1 MDFVTQLATYD
12 TQLFLFLNSL
22 HNAFFDSF
30 MITFSNMKV
39 WIPFYVVVVY
49 LLFKNEG
56 KKALWLVLFLV
67 VGAVLSDQFSV
78 LIKNLVERPR
88 PTHNANISNFVHTV
102 NNYKGGPFGFV
113 SSHAA
118 NTISFALLSSLIIRR
133 KLYTISV
140 FLWVIVTGYSRIYL
154 GVHYPLDIVGG
165 YIAGTATAL
174 LTFLLLQEFKPNALP
189 RSFEHEKYALA
200 VLLATVIGIVVYAFF

>member
-56 KKALWLVLFLV
+56 KKALWLVLFLI

-118 NTISFALLSSLIIRR
+118 NTICFALLSSLIIRR

-140 FLWVIVTGYSRIYL
+140 FLWVAVTCYSRIYL

-165 YIAGTATAL
+165 LIAGTASAL

-189 RSFEHEKYALA
+189 RSFEHAKYALA
-200 VLLATVIGIVVYAFF
+200 TLLLTVIGIVVYAFF

>member
-1 MDFVTQLATYD
+1 MEFITQIATYD

-22 HNAFFDSF
+22 HNAFFDRF
-30 MITFSNMKV
+30 MIAFSNMKV
-39 WIPFYVVVVY
+39 WIPFYIVVVY

-67 VGAVLSDQFSV
+67 IGAVLSDQFSV

-88 PTHNANISNFVHTV
+88 PTHNVNISNFVHTV

-118 NTISFALLSSLIIRR
+118 NTISFAMLSSFIIRR
-133 KLYTISV
+133 KLYTLSV
-140 FLWVIVTGYSRIYL
+140 FLWVALTGYSRIYL

-165 YIAGTATAL
+165 FVAGTITAL
-174 LTFLLLQEFKPNALP
+174 LTFLLLQKFKPNALP

-200 VLLATVIGIVVYAFF
+200 VLLATVIGIAVYAFI